1 MRPTPNPIHKSGT
14 RNVFCPY
21 YDECLD
27 HAIKHRWKYWK
38 CSECPHKLTQ
48 LSLGHVR
55 TIHDWSPFY
64 EYPLRSSEIV

>member
-27 HAIKHRWKYWK
+27 HAIEHRWKYWK

>member
-27 HAIKHRWKYWK
+27 HAVERRWKYWK
-38 CSECPHKLTQ
+38 CSECPNKLRQ
-48 LSLGHVR
+48 LSPGHVR
-55 TIHDWSPFY
+55 TIHDWSPYHEF
-64 EYPLRSSEIV
+64 PLRLSEMG